1 MWQVCTYA
9 EARSGHGISSVTLFV
24 GLNPELVFWLV
35 WQPASFSD
43 PPASQHWGYW
53 SVQDHAQLAVWVLGS
68 ELNS

>member
-1 MWQVCTYA
+1 M
-9 EARSGHGISSVTLFV
+9 SSVTLCV
-24 GLNPELVFWLV
+24 GLNPELVFWFV

-68 ELNS
+68 ELKS